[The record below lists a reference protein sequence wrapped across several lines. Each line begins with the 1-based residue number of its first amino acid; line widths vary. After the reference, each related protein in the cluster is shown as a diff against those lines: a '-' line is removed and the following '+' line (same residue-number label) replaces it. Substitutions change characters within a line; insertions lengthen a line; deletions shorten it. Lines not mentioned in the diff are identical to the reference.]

1 MPEDNKELE
10 AKIEAV
16 LFIYG
21 EPVKI
26 GNLAKM
32 AGADEEKT
40 KEAVGRLKT
49 RLDSEKS
56 GLFLVE
62 SDDRIQL
69 ATKPRF
75 GKIIEEIVKAEIKE
89 DLTPAAQETLSIIA
103 YLGPVSRPDI
113 DYIRG
118 VNSSFILRSL
128 LVRGL
133 IERNPS
139 PKKLSSFD
147 YKLSFDAL
155 KQLGVSKESDLPE
168 YGHYREIAKLFA
180 ENEAVPKE
188 KIENQPNQ
196 NEFGN

>member
-1 MPEDNKELE
+1 MPENNKELE

-26 GNLAKM
+26 SALAKM
-32 AGADEEKT
+32 VGTDESQI
-40 KEAVGRLKT
+40 KEAVGRLKA
-49 RLDSEKS
+49 RLESEES
-56 GLFLVE
+56 GLFIVE
-62 SDDRIQL
+62 SDERIQL
-69 ATKPRF
+69 ATKPVF

-103 YLGPVSRPDI
+103 YLGPISRPDI
-113 DYIRG
+113 DYVRG

-133 IERNPS
+133 VERNPS
-139 PKKLSSFD
+139 ARKLSSFD

-155 KQLGVSKESDLPE
+155 KQLGVSKESELPE

-180 ENEAVPKE
+180 ENETQE
-188 KIENQPNQ
+188 KSQTE
-196 NEFGN
+196 